1 MTPLMLVSVII
12 FCLSLLLL
20 VAVRITRRKY
30 FAYASHGFFILSF
43 LLVSV
48 MSMQKHDYAFS
59 FLFGAFA
66 IAWCYKLATG
76 KIVTNPLL

>member
-20 VAVRITRRKY
+20 VA
-30 FAYASHGFFILSF
+30 YASREGNISPSQATDSSSCLSF
-43 LLVSV
+43 SYQL
-48 MSMQKHDYAFS
+48 SMQKHDYAFS

-66 IAWCYKLATG
+66 IAWFYKLATG